1 MTIRQFGTHLRP
13 DGVFG
18 SHRGSRAPEYLTQSP
33 LNVGKSRYNVG
44 PPVDEFPP
52 ESYPAARRAM
62 RFGIPMS
69 VIVHLFVRPRR
80 GAPLEDLGN
89 VSVTPKPVRAAVVEF
104 DYRGRRRLGTVT
116 LIDPHNWEK
125 RPDVIP
131 QVHVQLS
138 EPTHPEGITR
148 LRRS

>member
-1 MTIRQFGTHLRP
+1 MWAKAATMLVPKLMNFLRSPTLRP
-13 DGVFG
+13 HG
-18 SHRGSRAPEYLTQSP
+18 
-33 LNVGKSRYNVG
+33 N
-44 PPVDEFPP
+44 
-52 ESYPAARRAM
+52 AM
-62 RFGIPMS
+62 SACPMS
-69 VIVHLFVRPRR
+69 VIVHLFARPRR

-138 EPTHPEGITR
+138 EPTRPEGITR

>member
-1 MTIRQFGTHLRP
+1 MWAKAATMLVPQLMNFLR
-13 DGVFG
+13 
-18 SHRGSRAPEYLTQSP
+18 SP
-33 LNVGKSRYNVG
+33 TLRSPQQCDVC
-44 PPVDEFPP
+44 
-52 ESYPAARRAM
+52 
-62 RFGIPMS
+62 IPMS

-138 EPTHPEGITR
+138 EPTRPEGITR

>member
-1 MTIRQFGTHLRP
+1 MWAKAATMLVPQLMNFLRSPTLRP
-13 DGVFG
+13 HG
-18 SHRGSRAPEYLTQSP
+18 
-33 LNVGKSRYNVG
+33 N
-44 PPVDEFPP
+44 
-52 ESYPAARRAM
+52 AM
-62 RFGIPMS
+62 SASPMS

>member
-1 MTIRQFGTHLRP
+1 M
-13 DGVFG
+13 D
-18 SHRGSRAPEYLTQSP
+18 
-33 LNVGKSRYNVG
+33 KSRYNVG

-52 ESYPAARRAM
+52 ESYPAVRRQCDVA
-62 RFGIPMS
+62 PMS

-138 EPTHPEGITR
+138 EPTRPEGITR

>member
-1 MTIRQFGTHLRP
+1 MSASPYERY
-13 DGVFG
+13 
-18 SHRGSRAPEYLTQSP
+18 RAPLRAT
-33 LNVGKSRYNVG
+33 K
-44 PPVDEFPP
+44 
-52 ESYPAARRAM
+52 AR
-62 RFGIPMS
+62 S
-69 VIVHLFVRPRR
+69 
-80 GAPLEDLGN
+80 PLEDLRN

-125 RPDVIP
+125 RSDVIP

-138 EPTHPEGITR
+138 EPTRPEGITR

>member
-1 MTIRQFGTHLRP
+1 MWAKAATMLVPQLMNFPRSPTLRP
-13 DGVFG
+13 DG
-18 SHRGSRAPEYLTQSP
+18 
-33 LNVGKSRYNVG
+33 N
-44 PPVDEFPP
+44 
-52 ESYPAARRAM
+52 AM
-62 RFGIPMS
+62 SASPMS